1 MTKRKNIKQ
10 NSIIQILL
18 GIAII
23 ILVNIIS
30 SFVFTRFDLT
40 SEKRYSLSDATKELL
55 SGLDD
60 IVYFKVYLDGDFPA
74 GFKRLRNE
82 TKEMLDEFRAYND
95 NIQYEFINPS
105 KSQDPKERNDTYLL
119 LIERG
124 LNPTDLQVKNKKGT
138 SQQIIFPGALVTYK
152 SKEIPLELLKTQM
165 GIPPEAVL
173 NNSIQALEFNIANTI
188 KKLSVINKPEI
199 AIIEGH
205 GELDKYEMA
214 DITNALSEYYN
225 VERIKINEQLNSLAE
240 RSNIDSVKTRI
251 KNKYE
256 TIIIAKPD
264 SAFSDKDKFIIDQFI
279 MRGGK
284 VLWLIDPVFAC
295 MDSIQNS
302 ESTVGINIELNLED
316 QLFKYGVR
324 INSDLV
330 MDLNALP
337 IPLRTGQIGNQPQI
351 DFFPWYFFPII
362 TPLIKHPIVN
372 NLNAIKTEFVSSID
386 TIGVSGIK
394 KTILLKT
401 SPYSRIVYTPA
412 LISLN
417 ILREEPDEDIY
428 NKPGQPVAVL
438 LEGEFESA
446 FKNIISPVIADNKEI
461 GFLEKGV
468 PNKMVVISDGDI
480 IRNQLHIPQGYPL
493 PLGYDQFTRQT
504 FGNKEL
510 ILNVMNYLCD
520 DSGLI
525 SIRSRELK
533 LRLLDKTKIS
543 NNKLFWQ
550 LLNTLL
556 PVLLVIIFGIIWAW
570 VRKRRYAV
578 GGK

>member
-55 SGLDD
+55 SDLDD

-105 KSQDPKERNDTYLL
+105 KSEDAKERNDTYLL

-124 LNPTDLQVKNKKGT
+124 LNPTDLQVKTNEGT

-152 SKEIPLELLKTQM
+152 SKEIPLELLKAQM
-165 GIPPEAVL
+165 GTPPEAVL
-173 NNSIQALEFNIANTI
+173 NNSIQVLEFNITNTI
-188 KKLSVINKPEI
+188 KKLSLINKPEI

-214 DITNALSEYYN
+214 DISNTLSEYYN
-225 VERIKINEQLNSLAE
+225 VERIRINGQLNSLAE

-256 TIIIAKPD
+256 AIIIAKPD

-279 MRGGK
+279 MLGGK
-284 VLWLIDPVFAC
+284 VLWLIDQVFAC

-302 ESTVGINIELNLED
+302 ESTVGINNELNLED

-386 TIGVSGIK
+386 TIEVSGIK

-417 ILREEPDEDIY
+417 ILREEPDENIY

-446 FKNIISPVIADNKEI
+446 FKNIISPVIANNKEI
-461 GFLEKGV
+461 GFLEKGIA
-468 PNKMVVISDGDI
+468 NKMVVISDGDI

-520 DSGLI
+520 DSGLV

-533 LRLLDKTKIS
+533 LRLLDKTKIANS
-543 NNKLFWQ
+543 KLFWQ
-550 LLNTLL
+550 LLNTIL

-578 GGK
+578 GGN

>member
-1 MTKRKNIKQ
+1 
-10 NSIIQILL
+10 
-18 GIAII
+18 
-23 ILVNIIS
+23 
-30 SFVFTRFDLT
+30 
-40 SEKRYSLSDATKELL
+40 
-55 SGLDD
+55 
-60 IVYFKVYLDGDFPA
+60 
-74 GFKRLRNE
+74 
-82 TKEMLDEFRAYND
+82 
-95 NIQYEFINPS
+95 
-105 KSQDPKERNDTYLL
+105 
-119 LIERG
+119 
-124 LNPTDLQVKNKKGT
+124 VKTKKGT

-152 SKEIPLELLKTQM
+152 SKEIPLELLKAQM

-173 NNSIQALEFNIANTI
+173 NNSIQALEFNITNTI

-214 DITNALSEYYN
+214 DITNTLTEYYN
-225 VERIKINEQLNSLAE
+225 VERIRINGQLNSLAE

-256 TIIIAKPD
+256 AIIIAKPD

-302 ESTVGINIELNLED
+302 ESTVGVNNELNLED

-386 TIGVSGIK
+386 TIEVLGIK

-428 NKPGQPVAVL
+428 NQPVAVL

-446 FKNIISPVIADNKEI
+446 FKNIISPVIANDKEI

>member
-1 MTKRKNIKQ
+1 
-10 NSIIQILL
+10 
-18 GIAII
+18 
-23 ILVNIIS
+23 
-30 SFVFTRFDLT
+30 
-40 SEKRYSLSDATKELL
+40 
-55 SGLDD
+55 
-60 IVYFKVYLDGDFPA
+60 
-74 GFKRLRNE
+74 
-82 TKEMLDEFRAYND
+82 
-95 NIQYEFINPS
+95 
-105 KSQDPKERNDTYLL
+105 
-119 LIERG
+119 
-124 LNPTDLQVKNKKGT
+124 
-138 SQQIIFPGALVTYK
+138 
-152 SKEIPLELLKTQM
+152 
-165 GIPPEAVL
+165 
-173 NNSIQALEFNIANTI
+173 
-188 KKLSVINKPEI
+188 
-199 AIIEGH
+199 
-205 GELDKYEMA
+205 
-214 DITNALSEYYN
+214 
-225 VERIKINEQLNSLAE
+225 
-240 RSNIDSVKTRI
+240 
-251 KNKYE
+251 
-256 TIIIAKPD
+256 
-264 SAFSDKDKFIIDQFI
+264 
-279 MRGGK
+279 
-284 VLWLIDPVFAC
+284 
-295 MDSIQNS
+295 
-302 ESTVGINIELNLED
+302 
-316 QLFKYGVR
+316 
-324 INSDLV
+324 
-330 MDLNALP
+330 
-337 IPLRTGQIGNQPQI
+337 
-351 DFFPWYFFPII
+351 
-362 TPLIKHPIVN
+362 
-372 NLNAIKTEFVSSID
+372 FVSSID

-446 FKNIISPVIADNKEI
+446 FKNIISPVIANDKEI

>member
-18 GIAII
+18 GIVII

-55 SGLDD
+55 SDLDD

-105 KSQDPKERNDTYLL
+105 KNQDPKERNDTYLL

-124 LNPTDLQVKNKKGT
+124 LNPTDLQVKTKKGT

-173 NNSIQALEFNIANTI
+173 NNSIQALEFNITNTI

-205 GELDKYEMA
+205 GELDKYKMA
-214 DITNALSEYYN
+214 DITNTLSEYYN
-225 VERIKINEQLNSLAE
+225 VERIEINGQLNSLAE

-256 TIIIAKPD
+256 AIIIAKPD

-302 ESTVGINIELNLED
+302 ESTVGINNELNLED

-386 TIGVSGIK
+386 TIEVSGIK

-417 ILREEPDEDIY
+417 ILREEPDENIY

-446 FKNIISPVIADNKEI
+446 FKNIISPVIANDKEI

-480 IRNQLHIPQGYPL
+480 IKNQLHIPQGYPL

-520 DSGLI
+520 DSGLV

-533 LRLLDKTKIS
+533 LRLLDKTKIA

-570 VRKRRYAV
+570 VRRRRYAV
-578 GGK
+578 GGN

>member
-152 SKEIPLELLKTQM
+152 AKEIPLELLKTQM

-295 MDSIQNS
+295 MDSIKNS
-302 ESTVGINIELNLED
+302 ESTVGIRNELNLED

-446 FKNIISPVIADNKEI
+446 FKNIISPVIANDKEI